1 MADGHTG
8 EGGRGSRDGSPAL
21 SDMSRDS
28 LDLDMDQ
35 EESHTLQ
42 QPQVEGGDSLDR
54 DEEMEVQQ
62 TGEVEHETEQSD
74 RATPTDNQDGSWA
87 REMDAL
93 DRGEAE
99 TDASEEEEVHS
110 GSVSDGAR
118 SRTPSES
125 GRGRGRPRRRRNKGP
140 RRTRA
145 PPCQR
150 PPKDEHVRRF
160 LSDVFTQSSLYP
172 GMYLNGNPPP
182 HVQYLADEKTGE
194 PQHTYALD
202 RGQAYGGA
210 EPCQWMGQG
219 QHDSRPQDKKPELRW
234 EGVSRMVQN

>member
-8 EGGRGSRDGSPAL
+8 EGVRGSRDGSPAL

-28 LDLDMDQ
+28 LDMDMDQ
-35 EESHTLQ
+35 SESQVLQ
-42 QPQVEGGDSLDR
+42 QPRVEGGDSLDR
-54 DEEMEVQQ
+54 DEDGMAADAMEVQL

-87 REMDAL
+87 REIDAL
-93 DRGEAE
+93 DRGEAD

-150 PPKDEHVRRF
+150 PPRDGDIRRF
-160 LSDVFTQSSLYP
+160 LSDVFTQTSLP
-172 GMYLNGNPPP
+172 GDV
-182 HVQYLADEKTGE
+182 HE
-194 PQHTYALD
+194 
-202 RGQAYGGA
+202 
-210 EPCQWMGQG
+210 W
-219 QHDSRPQDKKPELRW
+219 
-234 EGVSRMVQN
+234 